1 MVITWLNV
9 FKKKMPAWESRECTA
24 CANSNC
30 VHVVPGDDDYE
41 DYNDGDGVV
50 DDGDGDGHDDSV
62 NSGQPISPVRAP
74 VAELTLS
81 LR

>member
-1 MVITWLNV
+1 MEKFQISVKNLNNLWRFIEIYAV
-9 FKKKMPAWESRECTA
+9 FVLDLCGEKYVWRKNDK
-24 CANSNC
+24 
-30 VHVVPGDDDYE
+30 YE
-41 DYNDGDGVV
+41 VC
-50 DDGDGDGHDDSV
+50 GDGDGHDGSV

>member
-1 MVITWLNV
+1 MNVQPARTPTVSMSFLVMMTMRITIMAHNV
-9 FKKKMPAWESRECTA
+9 
-24 CANSNC
+24 
-30 VHVVPGDDDYE
+30 
-41 DYNDGDGVV
+41 GDGVV